1 MSWSHAACSTLEWQD
16 FSTLLKYIYVYNVI
30 SKVIHYRTDASIT
43 KLIKL
48 FIKQNEGFLVVVRF
62 EDPIMILGPTNYSTV
77 ALYRRF
83 YMCMT
88 S

>member
-1 MSWSHAACSTLEWQD
+1 MSWSHAVLEWQD
-16 FSTLLKYIYVYNVI
+16 FSTLPKYIYIYNV
-30 SKVIHYRTDASIT
+30 STKVIHYRSDEIIAM
-43 KLIKL
+43 LIKL
-48 FIKQNEGFLVVVRF
+48 FIKQNEVFLVVIRF

-77 ALYRRF
+77 ALNRRF